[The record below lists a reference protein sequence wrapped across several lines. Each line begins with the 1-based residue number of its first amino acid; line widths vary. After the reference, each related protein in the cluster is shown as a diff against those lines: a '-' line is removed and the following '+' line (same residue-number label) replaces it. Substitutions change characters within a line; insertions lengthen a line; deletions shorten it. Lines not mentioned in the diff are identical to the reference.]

1 MVYLIQSKAL
11 RGQRIPKFTCV
22 RKETANIDIHLK
34 LSTYNKRIMQPIRV
48 MKGSP
53 NRTNK

>member
-11 RGQRIPKFTCV
+11 RGQRIPEFTCV

-34 LSTYNKRIMQPIRV
+34 PSTYNKRIMQPIRV